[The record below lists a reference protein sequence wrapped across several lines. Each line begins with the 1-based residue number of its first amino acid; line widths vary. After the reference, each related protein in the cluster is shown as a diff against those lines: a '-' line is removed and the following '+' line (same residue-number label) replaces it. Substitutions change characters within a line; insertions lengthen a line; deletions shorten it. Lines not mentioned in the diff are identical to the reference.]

1 MNNISPALELKNIY
15 AGYGETEILHGVNLS
30 VSAGEIV
37 AIIGPNGAGK
47 STAIKAIL
55 GLLNITKGS
64 VLLDGNDIT
73 DTAPDRVVTKGISYV
88 PQTHNVFVNLS
99 VQENLE
105 MGAWTR
111 SDGID
116 ERLEEMFKLFP
127 DLREKRKQAAGS
139 LSGGQRQMV
148 AMAKAL
154 MVDAKVLLLD
164 EPTAGLS
171 PKYRGEIFSTI
182 KEINSTG
189 VPILIVEQ
197 NAKQALENQ
206 KDGKIQF
213 LAGIDDKN
221 KKFIMVMD
229 NGPGISA
236 DLIDEIFVPFFTT
249 KNTGT
254 GIGLSLS
261 KQIMRLHG
269 GSIQVASR
277 ENTVFTLTF
286 D

>member
-1 MNNISPALELKNIY
+1 MNKLAPALELKGIY
-15 AGYGETEILHGVNLS
+15 AGYGETEILHGINLS
-30 VSAGEIV
+30 IDNGEIV

-64 VLLDGNDIT
+64 VILNGSDIT

-111 SDGID
+111 SDGIKD
-116 ERLEEMFKLFP
+116 RLEEMFVLFP
-127 DLREKRKQAAGS
+127 DLLEKRKQVAGS

-154 MVDAKVLLLD
+154 MVDAKILLLD

-182 KEINSTG
+182 QNINNTG

-197 NAKQALENQ
+197 NAKQALGCANRGYVLV
-206 KDGKIQF
+206 DGTNRF
-213 LAGIDDKN
+213 HG
-221 KKFIMVMD
+221 
-229 NGPGISA
+229 
-236 DLIDEIFVPFFTT
+236 
-249 KNTGT
+249 TGT
-254 GIGLSLS
+254 ELLEDREVAR
-261 KQIMRLHG
+261 MFLG
-269 GSIQVASR
+269 GG
-277 ENTVFTLTF
+277 E
-286 D
+286 

>member
-64 VLLDGNDIT
+64 VFLDGNDIT

-197 NAKQALENQ
+197 NAKQALGCANRGYVLV
-206 KDGKIQF
+206 DGTNRFQ
-213 LAGIDDKN
+213 G
-221 KKFIMVMD
+221 
-229 NGPGISA
+229 
-236 DLIDEIFVPFFTT
+236 
-249 KNTGT
+249 TGT
-254 GIGLSLS
+254 DLLEDRDVAR
-261 KQIMRLHG
+261 MFLG
-269 GSIQVASR
+269 GG
-277 ENTVFTLTF
+277 E
-286 D
+286 

>member
-1 MNNISPALELKNIY
+1 MNNISPALELKDIY
-15 AGYGETEILHGVNLS
+15 AGYGETEILHGINLS
-30 VSAGEIV
+30 VNIGEIV

-64 VLLDGNDIT
+64 VLLNGDDIT

-88 PQTHNVFVNLS
+88 PQAQNVFVNLS

-111 SDGID
+111 SNGID
-116 ERLEEMFKLFP
+116 ERLEEMFNLFP

-171 PKYRGEIFSTI
+171 PKYRGEIFATI

-197 NAKQALENQ
+197 NAKQALGCANRGYVFV
-206 KDGKIQF
+206 DGTNRFQ
-213 LAGIDDKN
+213 
-221 KKFIMVMD
+221 
-229 NGPGISA
+229 
-236 DLIDEIFVPFFTT
+236 
-249 KNTGT
+249 GT
-254 GIGLSLS
+254 GNDLLEDRDVAR
-261 KQIMRLHG
+261 MFLG
-269 GSIQVASR
+269 GG
-277 ENTVFTLTF
+277 E
-286 D
+286 

>member
-1 MNNISPALELKNIY
+1 MNNVTPALELKDIF
-15 AGYGETEILHGVNLS
+15 AGYGETEILHSVNLS
-30 VSAGEIV
+30 VNMGEIV

-64 VLLDGNDIT
+64 VLLNGNDIT

-111 SDGID
+111 SEGIN
-116 ERLEEMFKLFP
+116 ERLEEMFTLFP
-127 DLREKRKQAAGS
+127 DLREKRRQAAGS

-197 NAKQALENQ
+197 NAKQALGCANRGYVLV
-206 KDGKIQF
+206 DGTNRFQ
-213 LAGIDDKN
+213 G
-221 KKFIMVMD
+221 
-229 NGPGISA
+229 
-236 DLIDEIFVPFFTT
+236 
-249 KNTGT
+249 TGT
-254 GIGLSLS
+254 DLLEDRDVAR
-261 KQIMRLHG
+261 MFLG
-269 GSIQVASR
+269 GG
-277 ENTVFTLTF
+277 E
-286 D
+286 